1 MNNPDASSLSL
12 LERKTYS
19 QINTAQDGIG
29 GWKAELPWSP
39 KCTAGSFLT
48 HLFSPAAILQPGSNN
63 VGEDTVLYVISVVRL
78 PRCITTMDSN
88 SYFKS
93 HVYKP
98 ASLHALE
105 KFNRSLTPRKRD
117 VDFILS

>member
-1 MNNPDASSLSL
+1 MLPHPLFW
-12 LERKTYS
+12 RGKHT
-19 QINTAQDGIG
+19 QTNTAQDGIG
-29 GWKAELPWSP
+29 GWKAELPWFP
-39 KCTAGSFLT
+39 KCITGSFLT

-63 VGEDTVLYVISVVRL
+63 VSEDTVLYVISVVRL

-93 HVYKP
+93 SVYKP
-98 ASLHALE
+98 DSLHALE
-105 KFNRSLTPRKRD
+105 KFNMPRTLRKRD